1 MSTPAAP
8 SEPEFAERSSARSR
22 SERAHEAILD
32 AAVALLA
39 EREVAAL
46 TMDEIAARAGSS
58 KATIYRRWSS
68 KEELL
73 TDALGRATG
82 AFPRPDTGTL
92 RGDLVE
98 AVGHVVTLL
107 TDSPLGSAMPALIA
121 AKQSNP
127 ELHALLLRAV
137 GEPRRDLLRS
147 LLRRG
152 IERGEIDPA
161 TDLDLF
167 LDLIGGALHF
177 RRLVTHEPI
186 DAAYAERLVDAALRA
201 FAPSKG

>member
-1 MSTPAAP
+1 MSAARGP
-8 SEPEFAERSSARSR
+8 SEPPARSR
-22 SERAHEAILD
+22 SERAHQAILD

-73 TDALGRATG
+73 AEALGRATA
-82 AFPRPDTGTL
+82 AFPPPDTGTL
-92 RGDLVE
+92 RGDLLE
-98 AVGHVVTLL
+98 AIGYVVTLL
-107 TDSPLGSAMPALIA
+107 TETPFGSAMPALIA
-121 AKQSNP
+121 AKESNP

-137 GEPRRDLLRS
+137 GEPRRELIRTI
-147 LLRRG
+147 LRRG
-152 IERGEIDPA
+152 IERGELDPA

-167 LDLIGGALHF
+167 MDLIGGALHF

-186 DAAYAERLVDAALRA
+186 DAGYAERLIDAALRA
-201 FAPSKG
+201 FAPPRK